1 MTGELAAAGQK
12 SPGQRTL
19 SLNELRFFLT
29 RAAAGAGAPFGL
41 GEDFAKAAIC
51 LAALGIDPAPA
62 AAAALAGLAD
72 GNSGTR
78 LTFAEAD
85 GVTILQGEGRRPLS
99 ALYAGPALADRL
111 AVAAEDGGGCRMI
124 LKQADRPA
132 LAAAAVAAAGI
143 GAELAIAWPCGAGAV
158 AAAGIAS
165 RCGRLEVLAGGAVDR
180 PGPADLEVRM
190 AVRRNPAEAA
200 DAAADPGG
208 RRLAELCG
216 RIAEEGVTVA
226 AAPWSAVYG
235 HFAKCLVPSSPQSR
249 AAGAGAGF
257 GDND

>member
-111 AVAAEDGGGCRMI
+111 AVAAEDGGSCRMI

-143 GAELAIAWPCGAGAV
+143 GAELAIAWPCGAGAR
-158 AAAGIAS
+158 AGIAS
-165 RCGRLEVLAGGAVDR
+165 RCGRLEVLAGGGAVDR
-180 PGPADLEVRM
+180 PGPADMEVLM
-190 AVRRNPAEAA
+190 EVGRNPA
-200 DAAADPGG
+200 AAAAAAGPGG

-249 AAGAGAGF
+249 AAGAGAGV